1 MLDLIESHARF
12 LSEDKAKELVIIDL
26 SKITRPARVDK
37 KLAGLLFPDAKGY
50 VEIKPVFR
58 QRLKSHDIA
67 VSMSLALSMQN
78 ETHAKDVGEIM
89 RLLNIGDG
97 HAGAAAGVRRCESAF
112 ESQRVR
118 EEILNEILRIWREQ
132 L

>member
-1 MLDLIESHARF
+1 MLDTIQKYARF
-12 LSEDKAKELVIIDL
+12 LSEDNLKELVIIDL
-26 SKITRPARVDK
+26 LKFGRPVRVDK

-50 VEIKPVFR
+50 VDIKPVFR
-58 QRLKSHDIA
+58 QKQKTHDIA
-67 VSMSLALSMQN
+67 LSMSLALSMQK

-97 HAGAAAGVRRCESAF
+97 HVGAAAGVKRCESAF

-132 L
+132 K